1 MSSENQ
7 NGYRVKCPS
16 CGAAYWYDLEKIDEN
31 GSVRC
36 QNCAKR
42 ISVGSA
48 PVAYTSVSADTD
60 DAIVPSR
67 RPFLT
72 LTASEGVRVKCPNC
86 GAKYIY
92 KDQQKLPD
100 GRVQCQNCGVTIG
113 AVGEEVVVY
122 NAPAESDKTENTMII
137 VIIILILLFVPI
149 PIAVPVVVIIAA
161 FEFCSATKTESEETG
176 FYTESG
182 QGPSL
187 R

>member
-16 CGAAYWYDLEKIDEN
+16 CGAAYWYGLEKVDEN

-36 QNCAKR
+36 QNCAMR

-48 PVAYTSVSADTD
+48 PMAYTSASADTD

-72 LTASEGVRVKCPNC
+72 LTTSEGVRIKCPNC

-100 GRVQCQNCGVTIG
+100 GRVQCQNCGVTIE

-122 NAPAESDKTENTMII
+122 GSLHCSIQ
-137 VIIILILLFVPI
+137 ILQ
-149 PIAVPVVVIIAA
+149 
-161 FEFCSATKTESEETG
+161 CNKD
-176 FYTESG
+176 
-182 QGPSL
+182 
-187 R
+187 